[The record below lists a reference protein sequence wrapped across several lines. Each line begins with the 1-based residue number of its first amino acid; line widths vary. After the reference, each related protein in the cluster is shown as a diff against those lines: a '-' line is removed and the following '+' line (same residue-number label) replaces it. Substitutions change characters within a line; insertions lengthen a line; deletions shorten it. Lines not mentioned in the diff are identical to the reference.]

1 MIVSF
6 AVTLLEYLVIMMNS
20 FERPSVWRNMD
31 EAGKIGTTLGSFV
44 IVGVSVFAMIFE
56 LLRSYEEQRSNC

>member
-1 MIVSF
+1 MS
-6 AVTLLEYLVIMMNS
+6 S

-31 EAGKIGTTLGSFV
+31 AAGKIGTTLGSFV

-56 LLRSYEEQRSNC
+56 LLRSYEEQRKQLLSLSEDLNFQRTMIL